1 MTLTLPDFAEI
12 ARAAIAAL
20 PAALAVIVG
29 ACLVRFLVNRGLILL
44 ADRTRLT
51 HGDIAPVRK
60 VAGWFI
66 LAATVVL
73 LLGVFGFNL
82 GGLWAVLSTIL
93 GLVAIGFV
101 AVWSVLSNISCTMV
115 ILFFR
120 PFAVG
125 DEVEFAGEP
134 VKGKVVDLNFL
145 YTTLETDDGAL
156 LQIPNNMFFQKVVRR
171 RPGAGEPTASLAEQL
186 SRREPVGRA
195 A

>member
-1 MTLTLPDFAEI
+1 MTLTLPDFTEI